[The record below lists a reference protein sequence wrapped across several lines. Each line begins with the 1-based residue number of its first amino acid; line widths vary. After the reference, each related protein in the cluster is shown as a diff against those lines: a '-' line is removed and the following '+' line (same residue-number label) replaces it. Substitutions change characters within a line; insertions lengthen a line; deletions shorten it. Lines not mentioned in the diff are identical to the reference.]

1 MWQMFKTYK
10 AQVKIMIN
18 VANAPC
24 SWGVIEKTYEGER
37 SYGYARVLDEMQAT
51 GFNGTE
57 LGDWAFMPTDP
68 AALKAELKQRNLS
81 LIASWVTAVLIE
93 PGGHADSAD
102 RAVRAARLLAEVAGE
117 SPVIVVG
124 DNLFAYKER
133 NKIVGRV
140 QPQDCMSDEQWQIF
154 VDGVHLIARRVKE
167 EAGLRTVFHP
177 HCSTWI
183 EAPGEVAKLLE
194 LTDPELVG
202 LCLDTGHYSF
212 GGGDSV
218 AAVQKHADRIRHVHF
233 KDCEPAIAAR
243 SRAEK
248 WEYNYAVGKGLFCE
262 LGQGEVD
269 FSAVLN
275 ELEAI
280 NYNGW
285 IVIEQDVLPSMGSPK
300 EAAQRN
306 RDYLRS
312 IGL

>member
-1 MWQMFKTYK
+1 
-10 AQVKIMIN
+10 MIK

-24 SWGVIEKTYEGER
+24 SWGVIERTNEGER
-37 SYGYARVLDEMQAT
+37 SLGYARVLDEMQAT

-57 LGDWAFMPTDP
+57 LGDWEFMPTDP
-68 AALKAELKQRNLS
+68 VALKAELEQRNLS

-93 PGGHADSAD
+93 PAGHADSAA
-102 RAVRAARLLAEVAGE
+102 RAVCAAHLLAEVAGE

-140 QPQDCMSDEQWQIF
+140 QLQDSMNDEQWQIF
-154 VDGVHLIARRVKE
+154 VDGVHYIARRVAE

-183 EAPGEVAKLLE
+183 ESPAEVEKLLK

-202 LCLDTGHYSF
+202 LCLDTGHYTF
-212 GGGDSV
+212 GGGDLV
-218 AAVQKHADRIRHVHF
+218 AAVRKHAGRIRHVHF
-233 KDCEPAIAAR
+233 KDCEPTIAAQAR
-243 SRAEK
+243 TEA

-269 FSAVLN
+269 FTAVLN
-275 ELEAI
+275 ELKAI
-280 NYNGW
+280 NYEGW
-285 IVIEQDVLPSMGSPK
+285 VVVEQDVLPSMGSPK

-306 RDYLRS
+306 RNYLRS

>member
-1 MWQMFKTYK
+1 
-10 AQVKIMIN
+10 MIK

-24 SWGVIEKTYEGER
+24 SWGVIERTNEAER
-37 SYGYARVLDEMQAT
+37 SLGYARVLDEMQAT

-57 LGDWAFMPTDP
+57 LGDWEFMPTDP
-68 AALKAELKQRNLS
+68 AGLKAELEQRNLA

-93 PGGHADSAD
+93 PAGHADSAA
-102 RAVRAARLLAEVAGE
+102 RAVRAARLLAAVAGE

-124 DNLFAYKER
+124 DNLFAYEER

-140 QPQDCMSDEQWQIF
+140 QPRDSMNDEQWQIF
-154 VDGVHLIARRVKE
+154 VAGVHLIARRVKDE
-167 EAGLRTVFHP
+167 TGLRTVFHP

-183 EAPGEVAKLLE
+183 EAPGEIEKLLN

-202 LCLDTGHYSF
+202 LCLDTGHYTF
-212 GGGDSV
+212 GGGDPV
-218 AAVQKHADRIRHVHF
+218 AAVQKHAGRIRHVHF
-233 KDCEPAIAAR
+233 KDCEPAIAAKAR
-243 SRAEK
+243 ENG

-269 FSAVLN
+269 FSAVLHA
-275 ELEAI
+275 LKAI
-280 NYNGW
+280 NYDGW
-285 IVIEQDVLPSMGSPK
+285 VVIEQDVLPSMGSPK

-306 RDYLRS
+306 RDYLRG